1 MKIARSLVTAAMML
15 FAMRAEAQGNITGTV
30 YDSLRTHAPLANAT
44 VVLVEPSR
52 YATTDARGRFTIA
65 NVPNG
70 HYTLGFTHAV
80 LDSLDLQSPLI
91 AVDVAAGK
99 RAVAELATPSAE
111 TMYAKLCPGTRDSST
126 GVVIGRVRDVD
137 NHAPLAGAAVST
149 DWMEFKLAKGHT
161 SEQRITAATHSSA
174 SGVYVLCGVP
184 TDVPVDI
191 KTELDKFI
199 VGPTRLL
206 TDGRVL
212 SRVDFA
218 ISKRDSAARYVSANG
233 ITGDSAID
241 AAHRRGTASLRAV
254 VRGTNG
260 KPLREA
266 KVSIFGTAR
275 EARTNGEGAF
285 AIDGIPAGTRT
296 IEVLS
301 IGSLPSVFSMDFATN
316 AVRDTSFTLV
326 KLAQQMRTVSV
337 QGRSST
343 ASWMGLSGFEARRM
357 QGLGDYLTDTQIAE
371 HNYPDLAAT
380 LRGMRGIRIECNA
393 NKNGLEGVGCTPTIS
408 MIGVPVIAP
417 PAANAAPSGA
427 AAGSGAR
434 AVTAPPD
441 STSAYCS
448 PAFFLDG
455 VPAII
460 PISDLNTMITVGQI
474 KGIEVY
480 PAGGTLPAQYMNAMS
495 GCGTILIWTR

>member
-1 MKIARSLVTAAMML
+1 MRIAQPLATAALTL
-15 FAMRAEAQGNITGTV
+15 FAVRAAAQGSISGTV

-52 YATTDARGRFTIA
+52 YATTDARGRFTLE
-65 NVPNG
+65 NVPSG

-99 RAVAELATPSAE
+99 RAAAELATPSAE
-111 TMYAKLCPGTRDSST
+111 TMYAKFCPGTRDSST
-126 GVVIGRVRDVD
+126 GVVVGRVRDVD
-137 NHAPLAGAAVST
+137 THAPLAGAAVST
-149 DWMEFKLAKGHT
+149 DWMEFKLAQGHT

-233 ITGDSAID
+233 ITGDSALD

-260 KPLREA
+260 KPLRDA
-266 KVSIFGTAR
+266 KVNIFGTAR
-275 EARTNGEGAF
+275 EARTNSEGVF

-301 IGSLPSVFSMDFATN
+301 IGSLPSVFSMEFATN
-316 AVRDTSFTLV
+316 AVRDTTFTLV
-326 KLAQQMRTVSV
+326 KLAQQMKTVAV

-343 ASWMGLSGFEARRM
+343 ASWMGLSGFEARRA
-357 QGLGDYLTDTQIAE
+357 QGLGDYRSEAQIAE
-371 HNYPDLAAT
+371 HNYPDLAST

-393 NKNGLEGVGCTPTIS
+393 NKNGLEGVACTPTIS
-408 MIGVPVIAP
+408 MMGVPVIQLP
-417 PAANAAPSGA
+417 STPATNGTSGA
-427 AAGSGAR
+427 KTGLTS
-434 AVTAPPD
+434 PD
-441 STSAYCS
+441 STSAYCA

-480 PAGGTLPAQYMNAMS
+480 PASGTLPAQYMNALS
-495 GCGTILIWTR
+495 GCGTILIWTH